1 MDINVIEELT
11 SAIGAMEKEV
21 LRDTLAYLLKVYVL
35 DQGLSYEGKVN
46 TSSNRHHTGESPL
59 SFVELIRE
67 LKSRYSM
74 EELNVFS
81 IEGGN
86 VFVSIE
92 GNTYQLTK
100 NGNTGNTIKRP
111 EVTNNDKS
119 REKKISDNDLSA
131 SGRFEKLELE

>member
-1 MDINVIEELT
+1 
-11 SAIGAMEKEV
+11 
-21 LRDTLAYLLKVYVL
+21 
-35 DQGLSYEGKVN
+35 
-46 TSSNRHHTGESPL
+46 
-59 SFVELIRE
+59 
-67 LKSRYSM
+67 M